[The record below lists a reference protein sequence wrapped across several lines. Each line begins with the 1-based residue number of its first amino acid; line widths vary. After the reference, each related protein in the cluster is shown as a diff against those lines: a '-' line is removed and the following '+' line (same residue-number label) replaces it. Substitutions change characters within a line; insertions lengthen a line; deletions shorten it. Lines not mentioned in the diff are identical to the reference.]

1 MTIGLERIR
10 SLLDAERFTELLI
23 ELGWDQPAR
32 PNPTAED
39 PQSGRGAMQIAQKRG
54 VGVWLATGG
63 LPQTAAA
70 RRSLDRVVSK
80 QSRERL
86 LIFSDGQRQLWLW
99 PEQRPSGYVRLVEH
113 EYHRDSRNDALL
125 QRLRMA
131 SFSMDEE
138 STLTVLDVLGRVRRT
153 FSAEKVTKPFFKE
166 FRRQRQKLLGC
177 IAGIHNETDRSWYCS
192 VLLTRLMFIYFLQ
205 RKGVLDD
212 DLAYLRNR
220 LNRARDLFG
229 EDRAFEEFL
238 LPLFHDGLGSHLQA
252 YDSPEIANIIGNVPY
267 VNGDVF
273 QRHELEQ
280 TYEIDIPDGALT
292 EILDFFDK
300 YRWHLDERPTNE
312 ENEINPDVL
321 GYIFEQYVNQKE
333 QGAYYTKEDITGYMA
348 SVTVVPAFL
357 DRLAAQGGDDP
368 CVLLSVEP
376 DRYIHEVLRHGIEE
390 SDTNGAPLPPAPNP
404 VEAPFPAGPP
414 VDESILFEKAS
425 ALWGLPGETWWEV
438 HDRHRHYRDLR
449 AQLKCGGIGDIDAAI
464 AANLDLRRLAEDY
477 MCTLGSLL
485 EVERAYGTLTEI
497 TILDPTCGSGAF
509 LFAALEVLCDLY
521 NALFERADELVTD
534 ERRPAFLDEAARHPN
549 RTYFILKTA
558 MLKNLYGVD
567 IMHEAGEIARLRLF
581 LKLAA
586 QLRDGDRVEPLPDLD
601 FNIKTGN
608 LLVGIAD
615 ATDVDRRLSASF
627 DGLSKQHEIN
637 QTLRRLVLL
646 HERFVAQQQHADDP
660 AAISE
665 SKTRLTDE
673 LSALRNELDQFL
685 HEARVEKIDFV
696 EWRRSHQPFHWEAE
710 FPQVFRRGGF
720 DVVLGNPPYI
730 RRTKVT
736 DYAWRGYVTGALPD
750 ICAPCVE
757 RSLHLTRLGGRFS
770 MILPLSVQFS
780 SQFTTAREV
789 VSAMLDQRWVSTFGL
804 IPAALFSGQ
813 ASVRN
818 TIIAGRRVLGRSESC
833 TVQSGRTFV
842 TRFHRWIADFRPALF
857 PTLRYT
863 ELPEKLERSAGWIR
877 LGSAQEAKLL
887 TRLLAQGRTIGS
899 LTMAT
904 GHGATREL
912 FFKQTARYYLSTF
925 LSAPPAFDAHGNE
938 IAQTE
943 VSAIRFGDLRY
954 RDAAFAVSLS
964 KLGML
969 WWQATSDE
977 FHVTKSGLCSTPV
990 PSDPMIVASAA
1001 SLASDLQSALEEN
1014 LSFYRNANKWMGN
1027 YDVRRVRNLTD
1038 QVDRLV
1044 LQSLGL
1050 EHYWPD
1056 LQLFYAT
1063 FMKQTRE
1070 AHESRRKLPDFS

>member
-1 MTIGLERIR
+1 M
-10 SLLDAERFTELLI
+10 
-23 ELGWDQPAR
+23 
-32 PNPTAED
+32 
-39 PQSGRGAMQIAQKRG
+39 
-54 VGVWLATGG
+54 
-63 LPQTAAA
+63 
-70 RRSLDRVVSK
+70 
-80 QSRERL
+80 
-86 LIFSDGQRQLWLW
+86 WLW

-113 EYHRDSRNDALL
+113 EHHQGSRNDALL

-131 SFSMDEE
+131 SFSMGEE
-138 STLTVLDVLGRVRRT
+138 SILTVLDVLGRVRRT
-153 FSAEKVTKPFFKE
+153 FSAEKVSKPFFKE
-166 FRRQRQKLLGC
+166 FRRQRQKLLGR
-177 IAGIHNETDRSWYCS
+177 IAGIHNETDCSWYCS

-205 RKGVLDD
+205 RKGVLDG

-220 LNRARDLFG
+220 LNRTRDLFG
-229 EDRAFEEFL
+229 DDRAFEEFL

-273 QRHELEQ
+273 QRHQLEQ

-292 EILDFFDK
+292 EILDFFDN
-300 YRWHLDERPTNE
+300 YRWHLDERPTDE

-348 SVTVVPAFL
+348 SVTVIPAFL
-357 DRLAAQGGDDP
+357 DRLAAQGDDDP

-390 SDTNGAPLPPAPNP
+390 SDVDGVPPPHAQVPE
-404 VEAPFPAGPP
+404 EAPSPAGPS
-414 VDESILFEKAS
+414 VDEPTLFEKAP
-425 ALWGLPGETWWEV
+425 ALRGLPGETWWEV
-438 HDRHRHYRDLR
+438 YDRHRHYRDLWT
-449 AQLKCGGIGDIDAAI
+449 QLERDEISGIDAAI
-464 AANLDLRRLAEDY
+464 TANLDLRRLAEDY

-509 LFAALEVLCDLY
+509 LFAALEVLYDLY
-521 NALFERADELVTD
+521 CALFERADELATN
-534 ERRPAFLDEAARHPN
+534 EQRPAFLDEAARHPN
-549 RTYFILKTA
+549 RAYFILKTA

-586 QLRDGDRVEPLPDLD
+586 QLRDGDRIEPLPDLD

-608 LLVGIAD
+608 LLVGVAD
-615 ATDVDRRLSASF
+615 AGDVDRRLSASL
-627 DGLSKQHEIN
+627 DGLSKKHEIN
-637 QTLRRLVLL
+637 QALRRLELL
-646 HERFVAQQQHADDP
+646 YERFVAQQQHADDP
-660 AAISE
+660 VAISE
-665 SKTRLTDE
+665 SKTRLNE
-673 LSALRNELDQFL
+673 QLSTLRNDLDRFL
-685 HEARVEKIDFV
+685 YGARVEKMDFE
-696 EWRRSHQPFHWEAE
+696 EWRGSHQPFHWEAE

-720 DVVLGNPPYI
+720 DVVIGNPPYI

-736 DYAWRGYVTGALPD
+736 GYAWRGYVTGGLPD

-757 RSLHLTRLGGRFS
+757 RSLHLTRPGGRFS

-780 SQFTTAREV
+780 SQFTKAREV

-818 TIIAGRRVLGRSESC
+818 TILAGKRMALRSETC
-833 TVQSGRTFV
+833 TAQSGRTFV
-842 TRFHRWIADFRPALF
+842 TRYHRWVADFRTALF

-863 ELPEKLERSAGWIR
+863 ELPDKLEHSAGWIR

-899 LTMAT
+899 LTMPRGQGPT
-904 GHGATREL
+904 TEL

-925 LSAPPAFDAHGNE
+925 LSAPPAFDAYGNE
-938 IAQTE
+938 IPQTE
-943 VSAIRFGDLRY
+943 ISGIRFGDLRY
-954 RDAAFAVSLS
+954 LNAAFALSLS

-990 PSDPMIVASAA
+990 PSDPRIVTSAA

-1014 LSFYRNANKWMGN
+1014 LTFYRNANKWMGN
-1027 YDVRRVRNLTD
+1027 YDVRKVRHLTD
-1038 QVDRLV
+1038 QVDWLV
-1044 LQSLGL
+1044 LEALGL
-1050 EHYWPD
+1050 QDCWPD

-1063 FMKQTRE
+1063 FLKQTRE
-1070 AHESRRKLPDFS
+1070 AHESRRELPDFG